1 MTLRLRRLSVAATS
15 ALSATALTVGLAA
28 PASADPVNDL
38 LDPKA
43 VSTAAE
49 NLIAPELLDV
59 IPGVSGDDAARAA
72 AQQGSTPQ
80 TGLASAAISPSTPV
94 VEEVSRTQTSMSLR
108 FTLPAGEVTRD
119 DAVLQA
125 YVPFQNVRLS
135 VLSWLTDPAA
145 DLGADHDLPYDDQ
158 FVGLRIADL
167 VRENFTVTGATP
179 TSQGL
184 QDHFTVPAG
193 QNSFEITIS
202 SARDREQ
209 LREALRAITGV
220 QPQDDGL
227 DPMDWQAEF
236 ILESRLSI
244 PETSGETTWHYGE
257 RLFVMKSMGAAA
269 EYPNGANELSVT
281 RTGTEFDSTLTVSR
295 TDETPFTGDRVLSL
309 GHEHLAFGGIPMMGE
324 IFEAFMSFY
333 PPPLR
338 PGTLTT
344 EVTGATHVRDG
355 YYLPDPSTATITA
368 RTTGTGPTT
377 LPEARSRYT
386 EWVTETCGA
395 DLADPIPG
403 FPEGENGE
411 VITWQMYLD
420 EMGEELFEPDGEAEP
435 VSLVYTGTDY
445 IDAVR
450 DEREGQVEALF
461 ALYPGMEIEEIIAAL
476 GALSADWDAACG
488 TTDGGDPDEGQA
500 PAELTL
506 DVPSTG
512 VAGSPL
518 TLSATV
524 TDDDGS
530 PVPGQQVT
538 FTISE
543 DDAGTLQM
551 AVAGARLAPTAEG
564 ATMLT
569 ATTDAEGIARVE
581 YTPTTSGTLRV
592 SASTAGA
599 RPVTSASDSSITI
612 TPAPGG
618 GDGDGGDDDDDTS
631 SGGGSL
637 GSLFGSL
644 SS

>member
-28 PASADPVNDL
+28 PAVADPVTDL

-43 VSTAAE
+43 VSTAAD
-49 NLIAPELLDV
+49 NLIAPEILDA
-59 IPGVSGDDAARAA
+59 IPGVSRDDAVRAA
-72 AQQGSTPQ
+72 VQQGTTPQ
-80 TGLASAAISPSTPV
+80 TGPAGAAISSSTPV
-94 VEEVSRTQTSMSLR
+94 AEEVSRTPTSMTAR

-125 YVPFQNVRLS
+125 YVLFQGFRLS
-135 VLSWLTDPAA
+135 VLGWLTDPAA
-145 DLGADHDLPYDDQ
+145 DLGADHYSPYEDQ
-158 FVGLRIADL
+158 LVALQVADL

-179 TSQGL
+179 TSRGL

-202 SARDREQ
+202 SARDKDQ
-209 LREALRAITGV
+209 LKEALRAVTGI
-220 QPQDDGL
+220 QPEDGF
-227 DPMDWQAEF
+227 DPLDWQAEH
-236 ILESRLSI
+236 ILESRLSL
-244 PETSGETTWHYGE
+244 PETNGDLTWSYGE
-257 RLFVMKSMGAAA
+257 RLFLMKSMGAAS

-281 RTGTEFDSTLTVSR
+281 RTGTEFDSTLTISR
-295 TDETPFTGDRVLSL
+295 TDESPFTGDRVLSL
-309 GHEHLAFGGIPMMGE
+309 GHEHLASGGIPMLDE
-324 IFEAFMSFY
+324 IFEAYMSFY

-344 EVTGATHVRDG
+344 EVDGATHVRDG
-355 YYLPDPSTATITA
+355 YYLPDPSTTTITA

-377 LPEARSRYT
+377 LPEARSRFT

-411 VITWQMYLD
+411 VITWQMYVD
-420 EMGEELFEPDGEAEP
+420 EMGEELFDPDGEAEP
-435 VSLVYTGTDY
+435 ASLVYTGTDY

-461 ALYPGMEIEEIIAAL
+461 ALFPGMDIEEIIAAL
-476 GALSADWDAACG
+476 GALSVDWDAACG
-488 TTDGGDPDEGQA
+488 TTDGGDSDDGQA

-524 TDDDGS
+524 TDDAGR
-530 PVPGQQVT
+530 PVPGQEVT

-543 DDAGTLQM
+543 DVAGTLQM

-564 ATMLT
+564 VTMLT

-599 RPVTSASDSSITI
+599 QPVTSVSDSAITI

-618 GDGDGGDDDDDTS
+618 GNGDDDTS